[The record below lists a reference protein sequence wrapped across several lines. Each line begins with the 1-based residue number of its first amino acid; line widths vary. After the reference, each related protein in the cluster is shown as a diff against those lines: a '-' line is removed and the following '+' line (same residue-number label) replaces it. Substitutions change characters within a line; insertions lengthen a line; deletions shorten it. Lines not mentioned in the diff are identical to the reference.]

1 MVKEDIILSSDVD
14 VGADGVGAWSATG
27 SAPYRVSSLPLNK
40 FQSYEVYTSY
50 RGQNLGSCQGQPTKK
65 VERNRR
71 NRIDSVTV
79 RLGSINH
86 IDKQSVTVMLMKI
99 CSWWHLLNV
108 GARSECKT
116 IADFGDKKAKTVTH
130 IL

>member
-65 VERNRR
+65 SNV
-71 NRIDSVTV
+71 IDVIA
-79 RLGSINH
+79 SI
-86 IDKQSVTVMLMKI
+86 QSQSDSDLSTT
-99 CSWWHLLNV
+99 STSSRWQ
-108 GARSECKT
+108 
-116 IADFGDKKAKTVTH
+116 
-130 IL
+130 